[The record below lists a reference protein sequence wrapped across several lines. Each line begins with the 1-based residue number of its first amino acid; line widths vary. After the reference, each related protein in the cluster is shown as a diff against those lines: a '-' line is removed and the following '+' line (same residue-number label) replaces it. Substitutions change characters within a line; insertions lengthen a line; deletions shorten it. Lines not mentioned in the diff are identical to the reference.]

1 MMFWRFTRRLKK
13 AKKMRNYCGRRA
25 LGNSIPIDSTLRT
38 APQNQSQ
45 NTPYKNDAPA
55 ELPRYLGFTKITV
68 DNSNGESD
76 MARLIPLAD

>member
-1 MMFWRFTRRLKK
+1 M
-13 AKKMRNYCGRRA
+13 
-25 LGNSIPIDSTLRT
+25 PIDSTLRT

-68 DNSNGESD
+68 DNSNGELD